1 MKKILILLFAI
12 FLLCSCNKNDEAK
25 NIDDLISYDV
35 QDYFEKG
42 EDNDYIKTY
51 YSNKDSSYFEVKIF
65 SYKNKEVI
73 NKTDDYSL
81 DENDYIGS
89 LTDLVQM
96 EISKETFSIGYRGN
110 EESDSKSLVSYV
122 RHKNYVFEFYM
133 NNSESTLTDEQYN
146 DFLVMIQSV
155 KFKY

>member
-12 FLLCSCNKNDEAK
+12 FLLCSCSKNDEAK

-42 EDNDYIKTY
+42 EDNDYVKAY
-51 YSNKDSSYFEVKIF
+51 YSTKDSSYFEVKIF

-146 DFLVMIQSV
+146 DFLIMLQSV